1 MDETII
7 DLAYSDARR
16 EQIPRDEAGQMAW
29 ALRESLLD
37 QRTSSNSPPVGR
49 SSSRTSNT
57 TPPLVAGS
65 HSQSRMDRYYRS
77 SSVTQD
83 ICDIDLQCSKM
94 STQPRI
100 DIMLHGGAK
109 ERLGKT

>member
-1 MDETII
+1 M

-16 EQIPRDEAGQMAW
+16 EQIPRDEAGQMVW

-37 QRTSSNSPPVGR
+37 QRTSGNSPPLGR
-49 SSSRTSNT
+49 SSTGASNT
-57 TPPLVAGS
+57 TPPLAAGS
-65 HSQSRMDRYYRS
+65 RRQSRMDRYYQS
-77 SSVTQD
+77 PSVTQD

-100 DIMLHGGAK
+100 DIMF
-109 ERLGKT
+109 EREMCPWAISSIFW